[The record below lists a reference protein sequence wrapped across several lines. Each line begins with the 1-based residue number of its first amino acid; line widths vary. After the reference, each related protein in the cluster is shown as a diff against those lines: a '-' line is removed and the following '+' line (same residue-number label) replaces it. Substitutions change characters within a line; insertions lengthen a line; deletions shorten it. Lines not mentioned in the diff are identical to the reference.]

1 MEALMGWVIT
11 RMKYEYY
18 LLLACCMPLAV
29 RFTFYLL
36 PLVYER
42 TNNTVCTRLVHI
54 YVYTYTMV

>member
-1 MEALMGWVIT
+1 MGWVIT

-42 TNNTVCTRLVHI
+42 TNNTVCTRFVHI